1 MIPFQPLPKIP
12 PIGFFEPIS
21 VDAKDM
27 MTDVEFLLGVLK
39 KLNEVIKQTNAN
51 TEFVNEYSGKI
62 EEIEEKIQ
70 NLEAEMQSFEEEVN
84 NSIALQFAEI
94 KVELQSMIATTL
106 NQANSYTDAV
116 AGRLEEEIN
125 QIAIGQISLY
135 DPTTGLYSPL
145 QTVIDNLYGQSRTD
159 ALTATEYDAL
169 ELTATAYDGYQL
181 TAYDYDT
188 NAKTLL
194 VQYNRIRKDYSN
206 GFNQQNNQ
214 L

>member
-39 KLNEVIKQTNAN
+39 KLNEVIKQTNSN

-70 NLEAEMQSFEEEVN
+70 NLEAEMQSFKEEVN
-84 NSIALQFAEI
+84 SSIALQFAEI

-145 QTVIDNLYGQSRTD
+145 QTVIDNLFGQSRTD
-159 ALTATEYDAL
+159 ALTAVEYDAL
-169 ELTATAYDGYQL
+169 DLTATAYDGYQL
-181 TAYDYDT
+181 TAYEYDT

-194 VQYNRIRKDYSN
+194 V
-206 GFNQQNNQ
+206 
-214 L
+214 

>member
-39 KLNEVIKQTNAN
+39 KLNEVIKQTNSN

-70 NLEAEMQSFEEEVN
+70 NLEAEMQSFKEEVN

-145 QTVIDNLYGQSRTD
+145 QTVIDNLFGQSRTD

-169 ELTATAYDGYQL
+169 ELTATTYDGYQL

-194 VQYNRIRKDYSN
+194 V
-206 GFNQQNNQ
+206 
-214 L
+214 